1 MHYFFKIISILD
13 RINDVYHFLLMQKDV
28 TIYDLAK
35 ELNLSPATIS
45 RGLKKSS
52 ALNKD
57 TVIRILEKAE
67 EMGYRHNNF
76 ASNLRN
82 KRTQTIGIIVPRL
95 NSYFMSSVL
104 AGIED
109 IASKEGYNIIISQ
122 SLEKKELEKSN
133 ANTMFNKRVDGLLIS
148 LAYDT
153 TDITHLQPFFD
164 KHIPVVFFDRAFLT
178 DQSTSVVI
186 NNQEAAYRAV
196 THLIDQGCKRIM
208 HLAGNMMRDVYSDRL
223 KGYKQ
228 ALEENNIAYNDKLV
242 HISKLSEQDGIDA
255 ANYILSMK
263 SGERPDAVFC
273 ANDMSAVYCMSHLK
287 ENGIKIP
294 EDIAFVG
301 FNNDA
306 VSRVIEPKLTT
317 IDYPGYNVGEAAA
330 SGLINILKGDAA
342 TQKTTKLVLQAKL
355 LIRNSSKRLK

>member
-1 MHYFFKIISILD
+1 LHYFFKIISTLGA
-13 RINDVYHFLLMQKDV
+13 INDVCLSFMQKDV

-57 TVIRILEKAE
+57 TVARILDKAE

-95 NSYFMSSVL
+95 NSYFMTSVL

-133 ANTMFNKRVDGLLIS
+133 AHTMFNKRVDGLLIS

-153 TDITHLQPFFD
+153 ADITHLQPFFD
-164 KHIPVVFFDRAFLT
+164 KHIPVVFFDRAFPT

-186 NNQEAAYRAV
+186 NNQEAAYKAV
-196 THLIDQGCKRIM
+196 THLIEQGCRRIM
-208 HLAGNMMRDVYSDRL
+208 HVGGNLLRDIYTDRL
-223 KGYKQ
+223 KGYRQ
-228 ALEENNIAYNDKLV
+228 ALEDNNITYDEKLV
-242 HISKLSEQDGIDA
+242 YICKLGEQDGINA
-255 ANYILSMK
+255 ADHILSLR
-263 SGERPDAVFC
+263 SEERPDAVFC
-273 ANDMSAVYCMSHLK
+273 ANDMSAVYCMGRLK

-294 EDIAFVG
+294 EDMAFVG

-306 VSRVIEPKLTT
+306 ISRVIEPKLTT
-317 IDYPGYNVGEAAA
+317 VEYPGYNIGEAAA
-330 SGLINILKGDAA
+330 SGLINILKGDV
-342 TQKTTKLVLQAKL
+342 TTKKTTKLVLQAPL
-355 LIRNSSKRLK
+355 LIRESSKRSN

>member
-1 MHYFFKIISILD
+1 
-13 RINDVYHFLLMQKDV
+13 MQKDV

-57 TVIRILEKAE
+57 TVIRILDKAE

-95 NSYFMSSVL
+95 NSYFMTSVL

-148 LAYDT
+148 LAYNT
-153 TDITHLQPFFD
+153 TDIAHLQPFFD
-164 KHIPVVFFDRAFLT
+164 KHIPVVFFDRAFQT
-178 DQSTSVVI
+178 DQSICVVI
-186 NNQEAAYRAV
+186 NNHEAAYKAT
-196 THLIDQGCKRIM
+196 THLIEQGCKRIM
-208 HLAGNMMRDVYSDRL
+208 HLGGNLLRDVYTDRL
-223 KGYKQ
+223 NGYKQ
-228 ALEENNIAYNDKLV
+228 ALEENNIEYKDQLV
-242 HISKLSEQDGIDA
+242 HIGKLGEQDGIDA
-255 ANYILSMK
+255 ADYILSLEPK
-263 SGERPDAVFC
+263 ERPDAVFC
-273 ANDMSAVYCMSHLK
+273 ANDMSAVYCMSRLK
-287 ENGIKIP
+287 ENGIRIP
-294 EDIAFVG
+294 EDIAFAG

-317 IDYPGYNVGEAAA
+317 IDYPGYNIGEAAA
-330 SGLINILKGDAA
+330 SGLINILNGDVL
-342 TQKTTKLVLQAKL
+342 TMKTTKVVLQSAL
-355 LIRNSSKRLK
+355 LVRDSSLRLK

>member
-1 MHYFFKIISILD
+1 
-13 RINDVYHFLLMQKDV
+13 MQKDV
-28 TIYDLAK
+28 TIYDLAR

-67 EMGYRHNNF
+67 AMGYRHNTF
-76 ASNLRN
+76 ASSLRN

-95 NSYFMSSVL
+95 NSYFMTSVL

-148 LAYDT
+148 LAYNT

-164 KHIPVVFFDRAFLT
+164 KHIPVVFFDRAFST
-178 DQSTSVVI
+178 DQSTCIVI
-186 NNQEAAYRAV
+186 NNHEAAYKAT
-196 THLIDQGCKRIM
+196 THLIEQGCKRIM
-208 HLAGNMMRDVYSDRL
+208 HLGGNLLRDVYADRL

-228 ALEENNIAYNDKLV
+228 ALEENNIAYTDKLV
-242 HISKLSEQDGIDA
+242 HICKLGEQDGYDA
-255 ANYILSMK
+255 ANYILSLK
-263 SGERPDAVFC
+263 PEERPDAVFC
-273 ANDMSAVYCMSHLK
+273 ANDMSAVYCMSLLK

-294 EDIAFVG
+294 EDIAFAG

-317 IDYPGYNVGEAAA
+317 IDYPGYNIGAAAA
-330 SGLINILKGDAA
+330 SGLINILKGDA
-342 TQKTTKLVLQAKL
+342 TTMKTTKVVIQASL
-355 LIRNSSKRLK
+355 LIRDSSKRLIK

>member
-1 MHYFFKIISILD
+1 MH
-13 RINDVYHFLLMQKDV
+13 KDV
-28 TIYDLAK
+28 TIYDLAR

-45 RGLKKSS
+45 RGLKKSD

-57 TVIRILEKAE
+57 TVSRILSKAE

-95 NSYFMSSVL
+95 NSYFMTSVL

-109 IASKEGYNIIISQ
+109 VASKERYNIIISQ

-153 TDITHLQPFFD
+153 TDISHLQPFFD
-164 KHIPVVFFDRAFLT
+164 KHIPVVFFDRAFQT
-178 DQSTSVVI
+178 EESTCVVI
-186 NNQEAAYRAV
+186 NNRDAAYKAV
-196 THLIDQGCKRIM
+196 THLIQQGCKRIM
-208 HLAGNMMRDVYSDRL
+208 HLGGSLMRDIYSDRL
-223 KGYKQ
+223 QGYRQ
-228 ALEENNIAYNDKLV
+228 ALEDNNIDYDDTLV
-242 HISKLSEQDGIDA
+242 QISKLGEQDGIDA
-255 ANYILSMK
+255 ANYILSLNK
-263 SGERPDAVFC
+263 NERPDAVFC

-287 ENGIKIP
+287 EQGIKIP
-294 EDIAFVG
+294 DDIAFAG

-317 IDYPGYNVGEAAA
+317 IDYPGYNIGEAAA
-330 SGLINILKGDAA
+330 AGLLNILKGDV
-342 TQKTTKLVLQAKL
+342 TTMKTTRLVLQSTL
-355 LIRNSSKRLK
+355 LVRDSSKRRL

>member
-1 MHYFFKIISILD
+1 MH
-13 RINDVYHFLLMQKDV
+13 KDV
-28 TIYDLAK
+28 TIYDLAR

-67 EMGYRHNNF
+67 QMGYRHNNF

-95 NSYFMSSVL
+95 NSYFMTSVL

-109 IASKEGYNIIISQ
+109 IASKEGYHIIISQ

-133 ANTMFNKRVDGLLIS
+133 ATTMFNKRVDGLLIS
-148 LAYDT
+148 LAYNT
-153 TDITHLQPFFD
+153 TDISHLQPFFD
-164 KHIPVVFFDRAFLT
+164 KHIPVVFFDRAFPT
-178 DQSTSVVI
+178 EESTCFVI
-186 NNQEAAYRAV
+186 NNQEAAYKAV
-196 THLIDQGCKRIM
+196 THLIEQGCKRIM
-208 HLAGNMMRDVYSDRL
+208 HLGGNLLRDIYTDRL
-223 KGYKQ
+223 AGYKQ
-228 ALEENNIAYNDKLV
+228 ALEENNMAYDSNLV
-242 HISKLSEQDGIDA
+242 HICKLGEQDGIDA
-255 ANYILSMK
+255 ANYILSLK
-263 SGERPDAVFC
+263 PDERPDAVFC
-273 ANDMSAVYCMSHLK
+273 ANDMSAVYCMSCLK

-294 EDIAFVG
+294 QDIAFVG

-317 IDYPGYNVGEAAA
+317 IDYPGYNIGEAAA
-330 SGLINILKGDAA
+330 AGLINILKGDV
-342 TQKTTKLVLQAKL
+342 TTKKTSKLVLQASL
-355 LIRNSSKRLK
+355 LVRDSSKRLK

>member
-1 MHYFFKIISILD
+1 MH
-13 RINDVYHFLLMQKDV
+13 KDV

-57 TVIRILEKAE
+57 TVSRILNKAE

-76 ASNLRN
+76 ASNLRT

-95 NSYFMSSVL
+95 NSYFMTSVL

-148 LAYDT
+148 LSYNT
-153 TDITHLQPFFD
+153 TDISHLQPFFD
-164 KHIPVVFFDRAFLT
+164 KHIPVVFFDRAFTT
-178 DQSTSVVI
+178 DDSISVVI
-186 NNQEAAYRAV
+186 NNREAAYKAV
-196 THLIDQGCKRIM
+196 KHLLEQGCTRIM
-208 HLAGNMMRDVYSDRL
+208 HVGGNLIRDVYAERL
-223 KGYKQ
+223 NGYKQ
-228 ALEENNIAYNDKLV
+228 ALEENNIAYNEQLV
-242 HISKLSEQDGIDA
+242 HICKLGEQDGIDA
-255 ANYILSMK
+255 ANFILAMK
-263 SGERPDAVFC
+263 PEERPDAVFF

-287 ENGIKIP
+287 EHGITIP
-294 EDIAFVG
+294 EEIAFVG

-317 IDYPGYNVGEAAA
+317 IDYPGYHVGEAAA
-330 SGLINILKGDAA
+330 SGLINILKGDI
-342 TQKTTKLVLQAKL
+342 TTKKTTKLVLQAPL
-355 LIRNSSKRLK
+355 LIRDSSKRK

>member
-1 MHYFFKIISILD
+1 MH
-13 RINDVYHFLLMQKDV
+13 KDV
-28 TIYDLAK
+28 TIYDLAR

-45 RGLKKSS
+45 RGLKKST

-57 TVIRILEKAE
+57 TVARILHKAE

-95 NSYFMSSVL
+95 NSYFMTSVL

-133 ANTMFNKRVDGLLIS
+133 AHTMFNKRVDGLLIS

-153 TDITHLQPFFD
+153 KDIDHLQPFFD
-164 KHIPVVFFDRAFLT
+164 KHIPVVFFDRAFQT
-178 DQSTSVVI
+178 DQSDCIVI
-186 NNQEAAYRAV
+186 NNHEAAYKAV
-196 THLIDQGCKRIM
+196 KHLVEQGCKRIM
-208 HLAGNMMRDVYSDRL
+208 HLGGNLLRDIYSARL
-223 KGYKQ
+223 NGYKQ
-228 ALEENNIAYNDKLV
+228 ALEENKIVYDKKLV
-242 HISKLSEQDGIDA
+242 LLSKLGEQDGIDA
-255 ANYILSMK
+255 ADYILSLK
-263 SGERPDAVFC
+263 PEERPDAVFC
-273 ANDMSAVYCMSHLK
+273 ANDLSAVYCMSRLK

-294 EDIAFVG
+294 DDIAFAG

-317 IDYPGYNVGEAAA
+317 IDYPGYNIGEAAA
-330 SGLINILKGDAA
+330 SGLINILKGDL
-342 TQKTTKLVLQAKL
+342 TTKKTTTLVLQAPL
-355 LIRNSSKRLK
+355 LVRESSKRKN

>member
-1 MHYFFKIISILD
+1 
-13 RINDVYHFLLMQKDV
+13 MQKDV

-57 TVIRILEKAE
+57 TVARILTKAE

-95 NSYFMSSVL
+95 NSYFMTSVL

-133 ANTMFNKRVDGLLIS
+133 AHTMFNKRVDGLLIS

-153 TDITHLQPFFD
+153 ADITHLQPFFD
-164 KHIPVVFFDRAFLT
+164 KHIPVVFFDRAFPT
-178 DQSTSVVI
+178 DESTCIVI
-186 NNQEAAYRAV
+186 NNQEAAYKAV
-196 THLIDQGCKRIM
+196 KHLIAEGCKRIM
-208 HLAGNMMRDVYSDRL
+208 HLGGNLLRDIYRDRL
-223 KGYKQ
+223 NGYKQ
-228 ALEENNIAYNDKLV
+228 ALEENNIVYDEKLV
-242 HISKLSEQDGIDA
+242 HICKLGEQDGIDT
-255 ANYILSMK
+255 ANLILAMK
-263 SGERPDAVFC
+263 PEARPDAVFC
-273 ANDMSAVYCMSHLK
+273 ANDLSAVYCMSRLK

-294 EDIAFVG
+294 EDIAFAG

-306 VSRVIEPKLTT
+306 ISRVIEPKLTT
-317 IDYPGYNVGEAAA
+317 IDYPGYNIGEAAA
-330 SGLINILKGDAA
+330 SGLINTLKGDA
-342 TQKTTKLVLQAKL
+342 TTIKTTKLVLQASL
-355 LIRNSSKRLK
+355 LVRDSSKRLK

>member
-1 MHYFFKIISILD
+1 
-13 RINDVYHFLLMQKDV
+13 MQKDV

-35 ELNLSPATIS
+35 ELNLSAATIS

-57 TVIRILEKAE
+57 TVARILDKAE

-95 NSYFMSSVL
+95 NSYFMTSVL

-109 IASKEGYNIIISQ
+109 VASKEGYNIIISQ
-122 SLEKKELEKSN
+122 SLEKKELERSN
-133 ANTMFNKRVDGLLIS
+133 AHTMFNKRVDGLLIS

-153 TDITHLQPFFD
+153 TDIDHLQPFFD
-164 KHIPVVFFDRAFLT
+164 KHIPVVFFDRAFQT
-178 DQSTSVVI
+178 DQSTCIVI
-186 NNQEAAYRAV
+186 NNQEAGYKAV
-196 THLIDQGCKRIM
+196 KHLIEQGCKRIM
-208 HLAGNMMRDVYSDRL
+208 HLGGTLLRDIYTARL
-223 KGYKQ
+223 NGYKQ
-228 ALEENNIAYNDKLV
+228 ALEENNIEYDKKLV
-242 HISKLSEQDGIDA
+242 QLSKLGEQDGLDA
-255 ANYILSMK
+255 ADYILSLK
-263 SGERPDAVFC
+263 PEERPDAVFC
-273 ANDMSAVYCMSHLK
+273 ANDLSAVYCMSRLK

-294 EDIAFVG
+294 EDIAFAG

-317 IDYPGYNVGEAAA
+317 IDYPGYNIGEAAA
-330 SGLINILKGDAA
+330 SGLINILKGDL
-342 TQKTTKLVLQAKL
+342 TTKKTTTLVLQAPL
-355 LIRNSSKRLK
+355 LVRESSKRLK

>member
-1 MHYFFKIISILD
+1 
-13 RINDVYHFLLMQKDV
+13 MQKDV
-28 TIYDLAK
+28 TIYDLAR

-52 ALNKD
+52 ALNKN
-57 TVIRILEKAE
+57 TVNRILDKAE

-95 NSYFMSSVL
+95 NSYFMTSVL

-133 ANTMFNKRVDGLLIS
+133 AYTMFNKRVDGLLIS

-153 TDITHLQPFFD
+153 ADISHLQPFFD
-164 KHIPVVFFDRAFLT
+164 KHIPVVFFDRAFAT
-178 DQSTSVVI
+178 DHSTCVVI
-186 NNQEAAYRAV
+186 NNQEAAYKAV
-196 THLIDQGCKRIM
+196 KHLIGQGCKRIM
-208 HLAGNMMRDVYSDRL
+208 HVGGNLLRDIYRDRL
-223 KGYKQ
+223 HGYKQ
-228 ALEENNIAYNDKLV
+228 ALEENNIAYDEKLV
-242 HISKLSEQDGIDA
+242 HICKLGEQDGIDA
-255 ANYILSMK
+255 ANMIVSMIPAQ
-263 SGERPDAVFC
+263 RPDAVFC
-273 ANDMSAVYCMSHLK
+273 ANDLSAVYCMNHLK

-306 VSRVIEPKLTT
+306 ISRVIQPKLTT
-317 IDYPGYNVGEAAA
+317 IDYPGYNIGEAAA
-330 SGLINILKGDAA
+330 SGLINTLKGDA
-342 TQKTTKLVLQAKL
+342 TTMKTTKLVLQASL
-355 LIRNSSKRLK
+355 LIRDSSKRQN

>member
-1 MHYFFKIISILD
+1 MH
-13 RINDVYHFLLMQKDV
+13 KDV

-153 TDITHLQPFFD
+153 TEIAHLQPFFD
-164 KHIPVVFFDRAFLT
+164 KHIPVVFFDRAFPT
-178 DQSTSVVI
+178 EQSTSVVI
-186 NNQEAAYRAV
+186 NNEEAAHKAT
-196 THLIDQGCKRIM
+196 THLIEQGCKRIM
-208 HLAGNMMRDVYSDRL
+208 HLAGNLLRDVYADRL
-223 KGYKQ
+223 KGYKR
-228 ALEENNIAYNDKLV
+228 ALEENNILYDDKLV
-242 HISKLSEQDGIDA
+242 RISKLGEQDGYDA
-255 ANYILSMK
+255 ADYILSLK
-263 SGERPDAVFC
+263 PGERPDAIFC
-273 ANDMSAVYCMSHLK
+273 ANDMSAVYCMSRLK
-287 ENGIKIP
+287 EHGMKIP
-294 EDIAFVG
+294 EDIAFTG

-330 SGLINILKGDAA
+330 AGLINILKGDA
-342 TQKTTKLVLQAKL
+342 TTMKTTKLVLQATL
-355 LIRNSSKRLK
+355 LIRDSSKRIK

>member
-1 MHYFFKIISILD
+1 
-13 RINDVYHFLLMQKDV
+13 MQKDV

-57 TVIRILEKAE
+57 TVSRILNKAE

-76 ASNLRN
+76 ASNLRT

-95 NSYFMSSVL
+95 NSYFMASVL

-148 LAYDT
+148 LAYNT
-153 TDITHLQPFFD
+153 ADISHLQPFFD
-164 KHIPVVFFDRAFLT
+164 KHIPVVFFDRAFTT
-178 DQSTSVVI
+178 DESISVVI
-186 NNQEAAYRAV
+186 NNREAAHKAV
-196 THLIDQGCKRIM
+196 THLIEQGCKRIM
-208 HLAGNMMRDVYSDRL
+208 HVGGNLLRDVYTDRL
-223 KGYKQ
+223 NGYKQ
-228 ALEENNIAYNDKLV
+228 ALEEHGIVYDEQLVQLGKLG
-242 HISKLSEQDGIDA
+242 EQDGIDA
-255 ANYILSMK
+255 AKFILAMK
-263 SGERPDAVFC
+263 PEERPDAVFF
-273 ANDMSAVYCMSHLK
+273 ANDMSAVYCMSYLK
-287 ENGIKIP
+287 EYGIRIP

-317 IDYPGYNVGEAAA
+317 VDYPGYNVGEAAA
-330 SGLINILKGDAA
+330 SGLINILKGDV
-342 TQKTTKLVLQAKL
+342 TTKKTTKLVLQAPL
-355 LIRNSSKRLK
+355 LIRDSSKRKK